1 MSMAVSCPSL
11 QAYMATQYL
20 LPVAYPME
28 LFRQP
33 CPFMKFFGSGLTPLD
48 LVAYQSIKWFLLVG
62 AIATPVVQLA
72 HKVVACSLQWS
83 LLNCMLSS
91 LLDAVLTFMGLL
103 FVLCVQGWNISPQ
116 TGGVVVSQMDALKLL
131 VLQPKAL
138 SLKVVLSNPLGDA

>member
-62 AIATPVVQLA
+62 AIATPVV
-72 HKVVACSLQWS
+72 
-83 LLNCMLSS
+83 
-91 LLDAVLTFMGLL
+91 
-103 FVLCVQGWNISPQ
+103 
-116 TGGVVVSQMDALKLL
+116 
-131 VLQPKAL
+131 
-138 SLKVVLSNPLGDA
+138 